1 MLALSSRP
9 WVCYNYLSKN
19 FMAPLSYEALDN
31 ASSFNSKECK
41 EGIVGIN
48 QNTLRIIV
56 PEKLGD
62 IFNQ

>member
-31 ASSFNSKECK
+31 ASSFNSTECK
-41 EGIVGIN
+41 EGIVGIS
-48 QNTLRIIV
+48 
-56 PEKLGD
+56 
-62 IFNQ
+62 